1 MPVEYIEKLKVIS
14 TCVDTQHS
22 EYPEFLKNRGG
33 KYVFLPT
40 TQDNRFK
47 AKWLRRLEKLQKEG
61 FRHYVARAEFYHD
74 AESALFVCRE
84 GDKVNL
90 FNASIRGELA
100 WDEVGLAQ
108 GRLETSQLPTGYVI
122 DFWSDS
128 PLSIIQTIWD
138 KAGPD
143 LRRITIKP
151 GDEYDGEIDNS

>member
-1 MPVEYIEKLKVIS
+1 MIS
-14 TCVDTQHS
+14 TCVDTLHS
-22 EYPEFLKNRGG
+22 GYPEFLKNRGG

-47 AKWLRRLEKLQKEG
+47 VGWLQRLAKLQKDG
-61 FRHYVARAEFYHD
+61 FRHYTARAEFYHD
-74 AESALFVCRE
+74 TVGALFACT
-84 GDKVNL
+84 
-90 FNASIRGELA
+90 SIRGELA

-108 GRLETSQLPTGYVI
+108 GRLKTSKLPPDYVI

-128 PLSIIQTIWD
+128 PLSMIIQTIWD

-151 GDEYDGEIDNS
+151 GDEYDGEIDNSFFEHR